1 MHVQDKDGIQ
11 FLDLQHKLEN
21 SKIDVDFFTNPTN
34 SFTYVLS
41 ASCYPTKSLNDIPR
55 GIPLRLIH
63 ICDTDEKFNSRSI
76 EYKNYLIARDYKP
89 SIVNKHFAHVLTLSR
104 QQARQKSTNRKSQVS
119 KNVKLIMK
127 YNPRLPDLNSL
138 LKKHMSLLYTNPTL
152 KTIFPQDY
160 INSVL
165 KRNESLK
172 ELLAPSLYPNNKAN
186 RANSIISHA
195 VSPIVDIIRGGSF
208 IVIVITLSI

>member
-76 EYKNYLIARDYKP
+76 EYKN
-89 SIVNKHFAHVLTLSR
+89 
-104 QQARQKSTNRKSQVS
+104 
-119 KNVKLIMK
+119 
-127 YNPRLPDLNSL
+127 
-138 LKKHMSLLYTNPTL
+138 
-152 KTIFPQDY
+152 
-160 INSVL
+160 
-165 KRNESLK
+165 
-172 ELLAPSLYPNNKAN
+172 
-186 RANSIISHA
+186 
-195 VSPIVDIIRGGSF
+195 
-208 IVIVITLSI
+208 

>member
-21 SKIDVDFFTNPTN
+21 SKIDVDFFTNPIN

-76 EYKNYLIARDYKP
+76 EYKNYLIARDYNHLQLINI
-89 SIVNKHFAHVLTLSR
+89 STLSR
-104 QQARQKSTNRKSQVS
+104 QQARQKFTNQKSQVS

-127 YNPRLPDLNSL
+127 YNPRLPDINSL
-138 LKKHMSLLYTNPTL
+138 LKKHMPLLYTDPL
-152 KTIFPQDY
+152 
-160 INSVL
+160 
-165 KRNESLK
+165 
-172 ELLAPSLYPNNKAN
+172 
-186 RANSIISHA
+186 
-195 VSPIVDIIRGGSF
+195 
-208 IVIVITLSI
+208 